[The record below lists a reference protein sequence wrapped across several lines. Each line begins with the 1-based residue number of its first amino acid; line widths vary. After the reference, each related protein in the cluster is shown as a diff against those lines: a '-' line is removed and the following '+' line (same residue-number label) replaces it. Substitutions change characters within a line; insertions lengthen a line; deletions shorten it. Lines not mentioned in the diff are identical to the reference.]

1 MRRRATTGQLTTAMA
16 TTMLLEDNTVEHGE
30 LHEVGQ
36 RPVFAAGRQ
45 RASRAILT
53 SETASQL
60 LPGS

>member
-1 MRRRATTGQLTTAMA
+1 MA